1 MTNQICVELPQ
12 PEEELAF
19 TGERYVPTLA
29 SNIEAEHI
37 HRYLFSAGFVKG
49 KQVVDIA
56 CGEGY
61 GSFILAQDAE
71 FVLGVDISESAVT
84 HAQGLYQRS
93 NLRYQTGSCLKI
105 PAEDK
110 SVDVVISFET
120 IEHIHEHEEFLAE
133 IQRVLR
139 PGGILCMSTPD
150 KNISDEENEFHVREL
165 TRSEFESLLGSV
177 FPHVALY
184 GQKGVFVSMLTS
196 EQDESAPSKIFQKP
210 SSNRYEELNGMPTP
224 AYLVAIASLE
234 PLGAQP
240 SSLLMD
246 DTFIPHFSAL
256 FGCYQAKLDEAFKE
270 LSKLQK
276 QKTMLERQLKQSLE
290 G

>member
-1 MTNQICVELPQ
+1 MAGQIYVELPRADR
-12 PEEELAF
+12 ELAF

-37 HRYLFSAGFVKG
+37 HRYLFSGALVRG

-61 GSFILAQDAE
+61 GSFILAQEAE
-71 FVLGVDISESAVT
+71 SVLGVDISESTVT
-84 HAQGLYQRS
+84 HAQGLYQRE
-93 NLRYQTGSCLKI
+93 NLKYQVGSCLKI
-105 PAEDK
+105 PAADH

-120 IEHIHEHEEFLAE
+120 IEHIHEHEDFLNE

-139 PGGILCMSTPD
+139 PGGVLCMSTPD
-150 KNISDEENEFHVREL
+150 KDISDEDNEFHVREL
-165 TRSEFESLLGSV
+165 TRAQFESLLGKV
-177 FPHVALY
+177 FPHVSLY

-196 EQDESAPSKIFQKP
+196 QDNISTPEKLFHKSAAG
-210 SSNRYEELNGMPTP
+210 RYEELSGMPVP

-234 PLGAQP
+234 PLNTQS

-246 DTFIPHFSAL
+246 DTFVPHFTSL
-256 FGCYQAKLDEAFKE
+256 FGRYQVKLDEAYKE
-270 LSKLQK
+270 IQRLQK
-276 QKTMLERQLKQSLE
+276 HKSMLERQLKHSLE
-290 G
+290 S